1 MKLLFDHNLSPRL
14 VARLSDLYPNSNHV
28 YLIGL
33 DQASDEVVWQY
44 ARENEFIIVTKD
56 LDYNELVILRGFPPK
71 VVWIRLG
78 NCTTCQIEALLRL
91 HNEDIKVLSEDLN
104 LGLLTLS

>member
-91 HNEDIKVLSEDLN
+91 HNEDIKVLSEDPN

>member
-91 HNEDIKVLSEDLN
+91 HNEDIKELSEDPN

>member
-14 VARLSDLYPNSNHV
+14 VARLSDLYPQSNHV

-78 NCTTCQIEALLRL
+78 NCTTGQIEALLRL

>member
-14 VARLSDLYPNSNHV
+14 VARLSDLYPQSNHV

>member
-1 MKLLFDHNLSPRL
+1 MKLLFDHNISPRL
-14 VARLSDLYPNSNHV
+14 VARLSDLYPQSNHV